1 MNIKSSLILGISI
14 IIGFL
19 LLGFIQG
26 SFQGKETITNEKGNE
41 PKDRY
46 EFVRANDNNVIIFD
60 KQTGQYWR
68 KFIPNSEGPTEW
80 TQENSPIK

>member
-26 SFQGKETITNEKGNE
+26 SFQGKETATNEKGNE
-41 PKDRY
+41 PKERY

-68 KFIPNSEGPTEW
+68 KFITNSEGPTEW
-80 TQENSPIK
+80 TKENSPIK